1 MTDEMLEAE
10 GQAPNSWYEMVVTP
24 PPGAFGSARRAAFI
38 GGLGLILLALNL
50 YAPAHP
56 LWSERVLGSAALV
69 VAALPTWLWLG
80 GSDRNVPFVPFLGL
94 IFSVYFT
101 VPLFLV
107 NDYNTYWSSAGVD
120 HELVARAL
128 GLILIGL
135 CCTMLGYY
143 GPQGDL
149 LERVLPRARMDWSRL
164 GFVKLSGIAF
174 AVAGFGILMF
184 AHASTTAQALQ
195 ELIVF
200 AADLCV
206 IGMCILYAL
215 QLVGR
220 LDRFTTI
227 FLWCAL
233 VPLRVWLGLGSGL
246 ASQGL
251 LVVLTLMMV
260 YATIRHRMPWV
271 VILLAAVAFM
281 VIRPV
286 ESEYRMATWEGGYFQ
301 GASEFEKGM
310 LLSGLVM
317 RNVKQMFAGETG
329 AYDLTMDLA
338 SRRLCVDLIT
348 LADVI
353 HDTGRTVPYWTGASY
368 RPLLYKFVPR
378 FIYPDKPVEDTG
390 QTFGHRYGLLNPAN
404 YDTSYNLPQLT
415 ELYVNFGLPGV
426 IVGMFLFGLLYRAMR
441 AILVHPAMGF
451 GALIGA
457 IYLSIEMLAVE
468 SATSMMI
475 GELIWGFIYLG
486 LLSAFIQSGELEH
499 RTVVPAKASMP

>member
-1 MTDEMLEAE
+1 MTDEMPDTQGSA
-10 GQAPNSWYEMVVTP
+10 ANSWYEMVVTP
-24 PPGAFGSARRAAFI
+24 PAGAFGSAHRVAFI
-38 GGLGLILLALNL
+38 SGLALMLLALNL

-56 LWSERVLGSAALV
+56 LWSERILGSAAII
-69 VAALPTWLWLG
+69 VAAIPTWLWLA
-80 GSDRNVPFVPFLGL
+80 GSDRNVPFMPFLGL

-107 NDYNTYWSSAGVD
+107 NAYNTYWSSAGVD
-120 HELVARAL
+120 HELVADAL
-128 GLILIGL
+128 GVILIGL
-135 CCTMLGYY
+135 CCAMLGYY

-149 LERVLPRARMDWSRL
+149 LERLVPRARMNWSRL

-174 AVAGFGILMF
+174 AIAGFAILTF
-184 AHASTTAQALQ
+184 AHASAAAQGLQ
-195 ELIVF
+195 ELIVL
-200 AADLCV
+200 AANLCV

-220 LDRFTTI
+220 LDRLTTI
-227 FLWCAL
+227 FLWCGL
-233 VPLRVWLGLGSGL
+233 VPLRLWLGLGSGL

-251 LVVLTLMMV
+251 LIVLTLMMV
-260 YATIRHRMPWV
+260 YATIRHRMPWTA
-271 VILLAAVAFM
+271 ILLGALAFM

-301 GASEFEKGM
+301 GASEFQKGT
-310 LLSGLVM
+310 LLSGLVI
-317 RNVKQMFAGETG
+317 RNAKRIFLGETG

-338 SRRLCVDLIT
+338 SRRLGVDLIT

-353 HDTGRTVPYWTGASY
+353 HDTGRTVPYWSGGSY

-378 FIYPDKPVEDTG
+378 FIYPDKPIEDSG

-415 ELYVNFGLPGV
+415 ELYINFGLAGV
-426 IVGMFLFGLLYRAMR
+426 MLGMFLFGLLYRSMR
-441 AILVHPAMGF
+441 AVLVHPEMGF
-451 GALIGA
+451 GALIAA

-499 RTVVPAKASMP
+499 RTTVRARASMP